1 MPSPSLMPK
10 GEFGSGFPE
19 RDSPTRPANV
29 NGVSVILLILYWR
42 QKQGCKRDTVPVL
55 MVEKARQTLNN

>member
-29 NGVSVILLILYWR
+29 KRVSVILLILYWR
-42 QKQGCKRDTVPVL
+42 QKQGCK
-55 MVEKARQTLNN
+55 